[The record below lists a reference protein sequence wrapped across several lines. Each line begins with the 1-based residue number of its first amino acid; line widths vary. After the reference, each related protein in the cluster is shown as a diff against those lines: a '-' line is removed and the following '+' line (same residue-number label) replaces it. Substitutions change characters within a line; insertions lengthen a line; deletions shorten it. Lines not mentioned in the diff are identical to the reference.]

1 MKNIFFLLVFIF
13 IIVASCRKEEPLQN
27 IDQIIHLYIDSL
39 GQDMLNK
46 NIPGSYFS
54 VSMNDVD
61 GATDNAPVTVN
72 LKKNAD
78 TVSYIEYIAGA
89 TRLLTDSVAD
99 KKMYRSRIALQLFSR
114 INDSTQ
120 SITRD
125 TLILYYTYTP
135 EIFQVSSALYN
146 QQLVFTKQN
155 GQPNVIRIHK

>member
-89 TRLLTDSVAD
+89 TRVLTDSVAD